1 MNQRINTPQS
11 RLLHRAMAHVAPI
24 ALTLLTATAW
34 AEPQSVQDDDP
45 PAFDWLHADGITGDW
60 GGVRTTL
67 QDHGVEIFGG
77 YTSEVWG
84 NTTGGIE
91 QGAVYTGLLDFGVNL
106 DLEKA
111 IGWQG
116 GSISTTWLWL
126 SGRDASEDLVG
137 NFLTISNIAGFN
149 TLRML
154 ELWFQQNLLDD
165 KISFRLG
172 QLTADSE
179 FVISD
184 YAGTFING
192 TFGWPA
198 FLYMN
203 LPAGGPGYPMG
214 TLGARLALNPVDWFT
229 FQSAVFQGNV
239 YDQDVN
245 RHGFRWRLDGEN
257 GFLFLNEAQV
267 RWNQRDE
274 ETGLPGQVKAGM
286 WIQTGKLADTLSE
299 STNSGNYGWYFIL
312 DQMLYR
318 EPSAEVPAESA
329 NSKDGKSVADSKGS
343 KSFKTPVVLEKS
355 DQGLGFFGRIAF
367 TKEDRNFLNFY
378 FDTGLTYKGLIPTRD
393 DDTLGIAFAYA
404 QLGNTARN
412 SLIDEG
418 SAGVGAEMALEVTY
432 QCQVTPWLV
441 LQPDIQYII
450 NPGGTQDFGNA
461 FVIGGR
467 AAITF

>member
-1 MNQRINTPQS
+1 MKRFLVAAACPALLASSPLLAQS
-11 RLLHRAMAHVAPI
+11 TD
-24 ALTLLTATAW
+24 ALVNEQSDAAAQTTWLTQDTA
-34 AEPQSVQDDDP
+34 
-45 PAFDWLHADGITGDW
+45 TGDW
-60 GGVRTTL
+60 GGLRTKL
-67 QDHGVEIFGG
+67 EDKGLEIFGG
-77 YTSEVWG
+77 YTAEVWG
-84 NTTGGIE
+84 NTTGGIKD
-91 QGAVYTGLLDFGVNL
+91 GTVYTGLLDFGANL

-116 GSISTTWLWL
+116 ASVSTTWLWL

-149 TLRML
+149 TLRVM

-165 KISFRLG
+165 KISLRLG

-198 FLYMN
+198 FMYMN

-214 TLGARLALNPVDWFT
+214 TLGARLAVTPVDWFT

-239 YDQDVN
+239 YDQNVN

-257 GFLFLNEAQV
+257 GFLFLNEAQA
-267 RWNQRDE
+267 RWNHRDE
-274 ETGLPGQVKAGM
+274 ETGLPGQAKAGM
-286 WIQTGKLADTLSE
+286 WIQTGQLADTLAA
-299 STNSGNYGWYFIL
+299 STNSGNYGWHFIL
-312 DQMLYR
+312 DQMIYR
-318 EPSAEVPAESA
+318 EPSAELPPPTGK
-329 NSKDGKSVADSKGS
+329 SKDGKS
-343 KSFKTPVVLEKS
+343 FKEPVKMEKS

-393 DDTLGIAFAYA
+393 NDTIGIAFAYA
-404 QLGNTARN
+404 QLGNTAQN

-418 SAGVGAEMALEVTY
+418 SVGVGAEMVLEATY
-432 QCQVTPWLV
+432 QAQITPWLII
-441 LQPDIQYII
+441 QPDIQYII
-450 NPGGTQDFGNA
+450 NPGGTQDLGNA